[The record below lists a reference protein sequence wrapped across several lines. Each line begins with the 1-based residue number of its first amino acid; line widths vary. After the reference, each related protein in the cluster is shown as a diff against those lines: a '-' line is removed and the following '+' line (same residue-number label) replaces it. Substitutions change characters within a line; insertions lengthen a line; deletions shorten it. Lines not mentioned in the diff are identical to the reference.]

1 MSHLATLDVI
11 PHPNFREADGEKL
24 THLKTSLHN
33 RLPASAMTMFEAK
46 AAKKLS
52 FEAIAKEI
60 GREEVAIA
68 AMFYGQARASE
79 EDIAKL
85 SKVLGIDHGLLTQQL
100 AGFPDRGRTMDMPP
114 KEPLI
119 YRLFEI
125 VQNYGYAYK
134 VRSPLIAHDVISL
147 SR

>member
-1 MSHLATLDVI
+1 
-11 PHPNFREADGEKL
+11 
-24 THLKTSLHN
+24 
-33 RLPASAMTMFEAK
+33 MTMFEAK

-52 FEAIAKEI
+52 FEAIAKEV

-79 EDIAKL
+79 EDITKL
-85 SKVLGIDHGLLTQQL
+85 SEVLGIDHALLTQQL

-125 VQNYGYAYK
+125 VQTYGYAYK
-134 VRSPLIAHDVISL
+134 VCGQLIYIYIYICKQPADTLHRL
-147 SR
+147 S

>member
-1 MSHLATLDVI
+1 
-11 PHPNFREADGEKL
+11 
-24 THLKTSLHN
+24 
-33 RLPASAMTMFEAK
+33 MTMFEAK

-52 FEAIAKEI
+52 FEALAKEI

-85 SKVLGIDHGLLTQQL
+85 SEVLGIDHDLLTQQL

-114 KEPLI
+114 QEPLI

-125 VQNYGYAYK
+125 VQTYGYAYK
-134 VRSPLIAHDVISL
+134 VRSPLIAQRCYL
-147 SR
+147 C